1 MQWSSTTLWGKL
13 EASSLCNQFTVRQT
27 PDLKP
32 LSFQDLPFPAVL
44 PDNRLKP
51 NMILKR
57 LLIVILSLALS
68 PLFSAAA
75 PTPEKTSTT
84 SKASTSASQ
93 YDWKNLD
100 RVIADA
106 IADKECPGAVVL
118 IGHHGKVIYKKAYGR
133 RSLEPKVE
141 SMTLDTIFDMASLTK
156 VVATTPSI
164 MKLYQ
169 EGAFRLND
177 AVSKYIPEFGQN
189 GKEDINIRQ
198 LLTHFSGLREDLD
211 LKSPWSG
218 LDTARQ
224 MAFAEKPVTP
234 PGAVFRY
241 SDINFEVLGY
251 LVEKISGMPVNEF
264 AKKNVFEPL
273 GMKTT
278 TFLPPPSWR
287 KRIAPTEYDENG
299 QMLRG
304 VVHDPTARRM
314 GGVAGHAGLFSTAD
328 DLAKYAQALIDAEK
342 PLADPKPGG
351 GASVASNKGRRFL
364 SGLTVEKMA
373 TPQQPPMATSL
384 RGLGWDIDSPFASN
398 RGELFPLGSYGHTG
412 FTGTSLWIDPFSQT
426 YLILLT
432 NAVHPHVGA
441 SVVSLRS
448 KVANVVAQTL
458 HVQEELAGAQPLLA
472 ITGYNEAAS
481 GSRRQGSRNGNVL
494 TGIDAL
500 EASNFDQ
507 LKGSVKSGD
516 VRQVG
521 LLTNQNG
528 VDSQGHRDIDVLNS
542 VPGIKLAML
551 FSPEHGAL
559 GALDQP
565 TVGDTQDPATGVHVY
580 SVYGDSDAKRRPSL
594 DLLKQLD
601 AVVIDLQD
609 AGVRFYT
616 YESTMEYFLE
626 AAAQTGTEVIV
637 LDRPNP
643 VTGSM
648 VQGPI
653 ADPDKLNFVSNY
665 MLPVR
670 HGMTLGELARLYVG
684 EKQLQTKLTVVA
696 MQGWQPGDWYDA
708 TGLRWINPSPNLRS
722 LTEATLYPGVALVE
736 GTNVSVG
743 RGTDTPFELLGAPWI
758 NARELAGYLNAR
770 LISGVRF
777 IPIQFTPTSN
787 KFANQ
792 VCNGVN
798 IVVLDRYVLDAPT
811 LGIELATALHKLYPN
826 DFQMQK
832 MLEILANQATYDALV
847 AAKDPRWITASWH
860 DALEDFQQKRQKY
873 LLYASQPKPAMTPPV
888 SSSSPNAPR

>member
-1 MQWSSTTLWGKL
+1 MTL
-13 EASSLCNQFTVRQT
+13 R
-27 PDLKP
+27 
-32 LSFQDLPFPAVL
+32 
-44 PDNRLKP
+44 
-51 NMILKR
+51 R
-57 LLIVILSLALS
+57 LLLALLALGIFSFS
-68 PLFSAAA
+68 PVAAA
-75 PTPEKTSTT
+75 QKSDAQ
-84 SKASTSASQ
+84 SKSGKAQGRVPQ
-93 YDWKNLD
+93 YDWRNLD
-100 RVIADA
+100 KTIADA
-106 IADKECPGAVVL
+106 ILNKECPGAVVL

-141 SMTLDTIFDMASLTK
+141 SMTLDTIFDVASLTK
-156 VVATTPSI
+156 VVATTPSV

-169 EGAFRLND
+169 EGAIRLND
-177 AVSKYIPEFGQN
+177 PVSKYIPEFAPN
-189 GKEDINIRQ
+189 GKDDINIRQ
-198 LLTHFSGLREDLD
+198 LLTHYSGLREDLD

-218 LDTARQ
+218 KGTAMQ
-224 MAFAEKPVTP
+224 MAYAEKLITP

-241 SDINFEVLGY
+241 SDINFEMLGF
-251 LVEKISGMPVNEF
+251 LVERVSGMPLDQF

-278 TFLPPPSWR
+278 TFLPPASWR
-287 KRIAPTEYDENG
+287 GRIAPTEYDENG
-299 QMLRG
+299 VMLRG

-314 GGVAGHAGLFSTAD
+314 GGIAGHAGLFSTAD
-328 DLAKYAQALIDAEK
+328 DLSKYAQALIDAGM
-342 PLADPKPGG
+342 PAI
-351 GASVASNKGRRFL
+351 SNKSKGTTASIRAQHFL

-373 TPQQPPMATSL
+373 TPQQPPMGTSL

-412 FTGTSLWIDPFSQT
+412 FTGTSLWIDPFTQT
-426 YLILLT
+426 YVILLT

-458 HVQEELAGAQPLLA
+458 RIENELADRQPLLA
-472 ITGYNEAAS
+472 ITGYNEAGS
-481 GSRRQGSRNGNVL
+481 GSRRQASRNGNVL

-507 LKGSVKSGD
+507 LRGSIKTGD
-516 VRQVG
+516 VRQIG

-528 VDSQGHRDIDVLNS
+528 VDSQGHRTIDVLNN
-542 VPGIKLAML
+542 VPGIKLAMI

-559 GALDQP
+559 GLLDQP
-565 TVGDTQDPATGVHVY
+565 TVGDTQDPATRIHVY
-580 SVYGDSDAKRRPSL
+580 SVYGDSEAKRRPSL

-601 AVVIDLQD
+601 AVVIDIQD

-626 AAAQTGTEVIV
+626 AAAQTGTEVII

-643 VTGSM
+643 ITGSL
-648 VQGPI
+648 VQGPL
-653 ADPDKLNFVSNY
+653 ADPDKLHFVSNY
-665 MLPVR
+665 TLPVR
-670 HGMTLGELARLYVG
+670 HGLTMGELARLYVG
-684 EKQLQTKLTVVA
+684 EKQLLTKLTVVA

-722 LTEATLYPGVALVE
+722 LTEATLYPGVALIE

-743 RGTDTPFELLGAPWI
+743 RGTDTPFEIVGAPWI
-758 NARELAGYLNAR
+758 NARELAGYLNSR
-770 LISGVRF
+770 FISGVRF
-777 IPIQFTPTSN
+777 IPIQFTPTST

-792 VCNGVN
+792 LCSGVN
-798 IVVLDRYVLDAPT
+798 IVVLDRYVLDAPA

-847 AAKDPRWITASWH
+847 AAKDPRWITSSWR
-860 DALEDFQQKRQKY
+860 DALDDFQQKRQRY
-873 LLYASQPKPAMTPPV
+873 LLYVSQPKPAMIPPTQPPT
-888 SSSSPNAPR
+888 SPFGPR

>member
-1 MQWSSTTLWGKL
+1 
-13 EASSLCNQFTVRQT
+13 
-27 PDLKP
+27 
-32 LSFQDLPFPAVL
+32 
-44 PDNRLKP
+44 
-51 NMILKR
+51 MILR
-57 LLIVILSLALS
+57 SPLIALLSLGFLFVS
-68 PLFSAAA
+68 PSAAA
-75 PTPEKTSTT
+75 QKSGSQ
-84 SKASTSASQ
+84 SKSAKAQSSVSQ

-100 RVIADA
+100 KVIADA
-106 IADKECPGAVVL
+106 IANRECPGAVV
-118 IGHHGKVIYKKAYGR
+118 IVGHHGNVVYKKAYGR
-133 RSLEPKVE
+133 RALEPKPE
-141 SMTLDTIFDMASLTK
+141 SMTLDTIFDIASLTK

-169 EGAFRLND
+169 GGAIRLND
-177 AVSKYIPEFGQN
+177 PVSKYIPEFGQN
-189 GKEDINIRQ
+189 GKDDINIRQ
-198 LLTHFSGLREDLD
+198 LLTHYSGLREDLD

-218 LDTARQ
+218 KDTAMQ
-224 MAFAEKPVTP
+224 MAFAEKPIAP

-251 LVEKISGMPVNEF
+251 LVDKVSGMSLDHF
-264 AKKNVFEPL
+264 AKTNIFEPL

-299 QMLRG
+299 VMLRG
-304 VVHDPTARRM
+304 VVHDPTSRRM
-314 GGVAGHAGLFSTAD
+314 GGVAGHAGLFSTAE
-328 DLAKYAQALIDAEK
+328 DLAKYAQALIDAGSPFAAEPSAHPATK
-342 PLADPKPGG
+342 RSALSRAQ
-351 GASVASNKGRRFL
+351 RFL

-373 TPQQPPMATSL
+373 TPQQPPMGTSL

-412 FTGTSLWIDPFSQT
+412 FTGTSLWIDPFTQT
-426 YLILLT
+426 YVILLT

-458 HVQEELAGAQPLLA
+458 HIENELAGREPLLA
-472 ITGYNEAAS
+472 ITGYNEAGS
-481 GSRRQGSRNGNVL
+481 GSRRQASRNGNVL

-500 EASNFDQ
+500 EAGNFDQ
-507 LKGSVKSGD
+507 LKGPIKSGE
-516 VRQVG
+516 VRQIG

-528 VDSQGHRDIDVLNS
+528 IDSQGHRTIDVLNN
-542 VPGIKLAML
+542 VPGIKLAMI

-559 GALDQP
+559 GVLDQS
-565 TVGDTQDPATGVHVY
+565 TVGDTQDPATGIHVY
-580 SVYGDSDAKRRPSL
+580 SVYGDSDAKRHPSL
-594 DLLKQLD
+594 DQLKQLD
-601 AVVIDLQD
+601 AVVIDIQD

-626 AAAQTGTEVIV
+626 AAAQTGTEVII

-643 VTGSM
+643 ITGSL

-665 MLPVR
+665 TLPVR
-670 HGMTLGELARLYVG
+670 HGLTMGELARLYVG
-684 EKQLQTKLTVVA
+684 EKQLLTKLTVVS

-722 LTEATLYPGVALVE
+722 LTEATLYPGVALIE

-743 RGTDTPFELLGAPWI
+743 RGTDTPFEVVGAPWI
-758 NARELAGYLNAR
+758 NARELAGYLNSR
-770 LISGVRF
+770 FISGLRF
-777 IPIQFTPTSN
+777 IPIQFTPTSS

-792 VCNGVN
+792 LCSGVN
-798 IVVLDRYVLDAPT
+798 IVVLDRYALDAPA

-847 AAKDPRWITASWH
+847 AAKDPRWITASWR
-860 DALEDFQQKRQKY
+860 DALDDFQQKRQKY
-873 LLYASQPKPAMTPPV
+873 LLYAGQPKPILSAPS
-888 SSSSPNAPR
+888 SSSSPNAPH